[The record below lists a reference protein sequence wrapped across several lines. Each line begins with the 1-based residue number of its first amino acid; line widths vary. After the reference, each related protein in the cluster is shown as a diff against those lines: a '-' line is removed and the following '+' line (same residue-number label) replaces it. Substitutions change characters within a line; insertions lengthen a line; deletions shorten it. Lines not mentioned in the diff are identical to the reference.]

1 MENTNLTP
9 EQVVEKLDNLFT
21 EKMENVPTQEDI
33 TSLKSELDS
42 VKSLEAKSQE
52 LEKTIAKFEGRLE
65 AMSEKAVQK
74 KESAPKSIGDAIT
87 KTYSDN
93 LGKIKEA
100 VEKGGKINLD
110 VKTTT
115 ITNDY
120 TGDYALTD
128 FDTEVDRIVRRE
140 RDS

>member
-1 MENTNLTP
+1 MGQCTQWNKREAEKINTNNKKIENVENTNLTT

-21 EKMENVPTQEDI
+21 EKMENVPTHEDI

-74 KESAPKSIGDAIT
+74 KRNSSQINRRG
-87 KTYSDN
+87 SD
-93 LGKIKEA
+93 
-100 VEKGGKINLD
+100 
-110 VKTTT
+110 
-115 ITNDY
+115 
-120 TGDYALTD
+120 
-128 FDTEVDRIVRRE
+128 
-140 RDS
+140 